1 MPCLVSGAKASEG
14 VGWPGMK
21 IWKRWV
27 AGKAEPPTSVA
38 GPRPSGDG
46 RGTPHDP
53 DRLDITEAEAN
64 PFPQSVDQEEQ
75 SRDGAVWTESG
86 RVRVRNPTGRG
97 RWPSVIVRPELGCEL
112 YVNATPA
119 TGEVVLRAE
128 DNVELRVPGQEEPG
142 SIDVSISEDG
152 LSAWVVNHP
161 AQRTIIDVPDIEP
174 KVQIDLIASTRTE
187 AVRQDRSTADVMAA
201 LAKAGVQAGIDPDAV
216 EHALRAPG
224 EQILVARGQAAVPGQ
239 ATTVWSVTEGA
250 VKGPMPSR
258 PSPGIPVGPRPYV
271 ETGQPVAQLT
281 PGVAGRSGTTVT
293 GQPLPPSP
301 EWLPR
306 LVAGNGVL
314 LSADGLTAIAA
325 VHGHPN
331 VQIGAEEVIAAV
343 HHEFQIPGDVQDD
356 NVVQAGDIWVGGNVP
371 PGRRIRAT
379 GSVEVRGHVVRAR
392 VEAGTFLRI
401 SGGAV
406 NAVVVAGGPGLLYVR
421 LIPLYE
427 HIERFIAEARAGG
440 VDAALLRGAPTMRN
454 LEHLAL
460 QEVDEDPDGLLK
472 ALLPHLRAVMQM
484 AGARATPE
492 RETIIL
498 DEMAETVRFGLATM
512 RLTLARAAHCFVH
525 HLENGRV
532 EATGDVDVG
541 EAGAL
546 RSHVVTLGR
555 LRAYGPFRGGSVLA
569 IGGATFVSVGSSSD
583 AKTRV
588 QVGGRAV
595 FRATEV
601 LPGTVVVYGSTSRQF
616 DAPACNVVL
625 GPAP

>member
-1 MPCLVSGAKASEG
+1 
-14 VGWPGMK
+14 
-21 IWKRWV
+21 
-27 AGKAEPPTSVA
+27 
-38 GPRPSGDG
+38 
-46 RGTPHDP
+46 
-53 DRLDITEAEAN
+53 
-64 PFPQSVDQEEQ
+64 
-75 SRDGAVWTESG
+75 
-86 RVRVRNPTGRG
+86 
-97 RWPSVIVRPELGCEL
+97 VIVRPELGCEL

-128 DNVELRVPGQEEPG
+128 DTVELRAPGQEQPG
-142 SIDVSISEDG
+142 SIEASMSEDG
-152 LSAWVVNHP
+152 LSAWVVYQP
-161 AQRTIIDVPDIEP
+161 SQRTVIDVPDIEP

-187 AVRQDRSTADVMAA
+187 SVREDRSAADVMSA
-201 LAKAGVQAGIDPDAV
+201 LAKAGVQAGIDPEAV
-216 EHALRAPG
+216 DHALRAPG
-224 EQILVARGQAAVPGQ
+224 ERILVARGQAAVPGQ

-250 VKGPMPSR
+250 VEGPIPSR
-258 PSPGIPVGPRPYV
+258 PKLGIPVGPRPYV
-271 ETGQPVAQLT
+271 VTGQPVAQLT

-325 VHGHPN
+325 VAGHPN
-331 VQIGAEEVIAAV
+331 VQIGAEEVVAAV
-343 HHEFQIPGDVQDD
+343 HHELQIPGDVEDE
-356 NVVQAGDIWVGGNVP
+356 NVVRAGDIWVGGNVP

-379 GSVEVRGHVVRAR
+379 GTVEVRGHVVRAR

-427 HIERFIAEARAGG
+427 HIEGFIAEARAGG
-440 VDAALLRGAPTMRN
+440 VEAALRRGAPTMRT
-454 LEHLAL
+454 LEQLAL
-460 QEVDEDPDGLLK
+460 QEVDEDPDGLLT
-472 ALLPHLRAVMQM
+472 ALLPHLRVALQM
-484 AGARATPE
+484 AGTRATPE
-492 RETIIL
+492 REAIVL
-498 DEMAETVRFGLATM
+498 DETAEAVRVGLATM
-512 RLTLARAAHCFVH
+512 RSTLARAAHCFVH

-569 IGGATFVSVGSSSD
+569 IGGATFVSVGSSSE

-588 QVGGRAV
+588 ELGGRAV

-601 LPGTVVVYGSTSRQF
+601 LPGTVVVCGSTTRQF
-616 DAPACNVVL
+616 DAPARNVVL
-625 GPAP
+625 GPAT